1 MGVFTPSTW
10 ICPANGG
17 SLKLHYEN
25 ESVEV
30 NRWELTP
37 QPFGAF
43 TAKQTTASASYVD
56 ITLTVPEN
64 PDPTVKDLSLV
75 ITGVNNTGDII
86 DTAIFNFTLDANPVT
101 IDGGIHSIY
110 KPIIYSNDTQDA
122 SISYDLKIDNTVIY
136 SGQAYRAPDGD
147 DINFRINDIVENY
160 LDNKIEIKDST
171 DLNLI
176 ENYVIKPI
184 LAVSKEF
191 TNYTIINNWAYDE
204 IPGIENFT
212 KSTFTSNPISTDV
225 DPRQY
230 FLSSIITN
238 KTDKNPVRY
247 KFDNTQYSPIVA
259 AGINGYYFMKRVG
272 DINKITATIGD
283 NTMTYNV
290 VNCYNY
296 VLYYK
301 NAFGGWDSLLLK
313 ANVKQS
319 DELSY
324 ETYKKYPNS
333 FTDFSRVTYM
343 TTITPTWTLY
353 TGILTDKQAEKMYHL
368 ITSNAVYLHNL
379 IKDEITPVNIDNNV
393 FEHKS
398 YKNNGNRMF
407 YYEINCTASQDK
419 YRK

>member
-1 MGVFTPSTW
+1 MGVFTPNTW
-10 ICPANGG
+10 VCPAKGG
-17 SLKLHYEN
+17 TTTIHYEN
-25 ESVEV
+25 ESVSV
-30 NRWELTP
+30 YKWNLTP
-37 QPFGAF
+37 QPSGAF
-43 TAKQTTASASYVD
+43 TATITGSGTTYVD
-56 ITLTVPEN
+56 VSITVPAN

-75 ITGVNNTGDII
+75 INGVTTAGDIL
-86 DTAIFNFTLDANPVT
+86 DTAIFNFTLDANEVN

-110 KPIIYSNDTQDA
+110 NPIIYTNTREDD
-122 SISYDLKIDNTVIY
+122 SISYDIKIDNTVVY
-136 SGQAYRAPDGD
+136 SGQAYKAPDGD
-147 DINFRINDIVENY
+147 NINFRINDIVDNY
-160 LDNKIEIKDST
+160 LDNKIEIVDSPS
-171 DLNLI
+171 LHLI
-176 ENYVIKPI
+176 ENYVIKPT
-184 LAVSKEF
+184 LAVSKEY
-191 TNYTIINNWAYDE
+191 TNYTIINNWAYKE
-204 IPGIENFT
+204 IPGTENFT
-212 KSTFTSNPISTDV
+212 KGAFISDPISTDI

-230 FLSSIITN
+230 FISSIIN
-238 KTDKNPVRY
+238 GKNILHPVIY
-247 KFDNTQYSPIVA
+247 KFDDTGYRPLVA

-272 DINKITATIGD
+272 NVSKITATIA
-283 NTMTYNV
+283 NTDIIYNV
-290 VNCYNY
+290 VNCYDY

-333 FTDFSRVTYM
+333 FTDFSRITYM

-353 TGILTDKQAEKMYHL
+353 TGILTDEQAEKMYHL
-368 ITSNAVYLHNL
+368 ITSNTVYLHNL

-407 YYEINCTASQDK
+407 QYEINCTASQDK

>member
-1 MGVFTPSTW
+1 MGVFTPNTW
-10 ICPANGG
+10 VCPANGG
-17 SLKLHYEN
+17 SLKLRYEN

-30 NRWELTP
+30 NKWNFTA

-43 TAKQTTASASYVD
+43 TVKQTTASSSYVYV
-56 ITLTVPEN
+56 TLTVPEN
-64 PDPTVKDLSLV
+64 PDPTVKDLSLI
-75 ITGVNNTGDII
+75 ITGTNRNGDTI

-101 IDGGIHSIY
+101 IDGGIHYIY
-110 KPIIYSNDTQDA
+110 NPIIYSNDTQDA

-147 DINFRINDIVENY
+147 NINFRINDIVENY

-171 DLNLI
+171 SLNLI
-176 ENYVIKPI
+176 ENYVIKPT

-204 IPGIENFT
+204 IPGTENFT
-212 KSTFTSNPISTDV
+212 KSAFTSDPISTDI

-230 FLSSIITN
+230 FLSSIIN
-238 KTDKNPVRY
+238 GKSILYPVIYRFDKIRHRPL
-247 KFDNTQYSPIVA
+247 VA
-259 AGINGYYFMKRVG
+259 TGINGYYFMKRVG
-272 DINKITATIGD
+272 NVSKITAVID
-283 NTMTYNV
+283 DIEIVYNV
-290 VNCYNY
+290 VNCYDY

-333 FTDFSRVTYM
+333 STDFSRTTYM

-379 IKDEITPVNIDNNV
+379 IKDTITPVNIDNNV

>member
-1 MGVFTPSTW
+1 MGVFTPNTW

-17 SLKLHYEN
+17 TLQLHYEN

-30 NRWELTP
+30 KRWNLTV

-43 TAKQTTASASYVD
+43 TAKQTAGSVNYVD
-56 ITLTVPEN
+56 VLITVPAN
-64 PDPTVKDLSLV
+64 TDPIVKDLSLV
-75 ITGVNNTGDII
+75 INGVNNNGDTI
-86 DTAIFNFTLDANPVT
+86 DTAIFNFTLDAKEVT

-110 KPIIYSNDTQDA
+110 NPITYTTTRDDDSL
-122 SISYDLKIDNTVIY
+122 SYDLKIDNTVVY
-136 SGQAYRAPDGD
+136 SGQAYKAPDGD
-147 DINFRINDIVENY
+147 NINFRINDIVDNY

-171 DLNLI
+171 SLNLI
-176 ENYVIKPI
+176 ENYVIKPT
-184 LAVSKEF
+184 LAVSKEY
-191 TNYTIINNWAYDE
+191 TNYTIINNWAYQE
-204 IPGIENFT
+204 IPGTENFT
-212 KSTFTSNPISTDV
+212 KSAFISDPISTDV

-238 KTDKNPVRY
+238 KTDKNPVIY
-247 KFDNTQYSPIVA
+247 KFDNTQYSPIA
-259 AGINGYYFMKRVG
+259 RGEINGYYFMKRVG

-368 ITSNAVYLHNL
+368 ITSNEVYLHNL

-398 YKNNGNRMF
+398 YKNNGNKMF
-407 YYEINCTASQDK
+407 QYEINCTASQDK

>member
-1 MGVFTPSTW
+1 MGVFTPNTW

-17 SLKLHYEN
+17 TLQLHYEN

-30 NRWELTP
+30 KRWNLTV

-43 TAKQTTASASYVD
+43 TAKQTAGSVNYVD
-56 ITLTVPEN
+56 VLITVPAN
-64 PDPTVKDLSLV
+64 TDPIVKDLSLV
-75 ITGVNNTGDII
+75 INGVNNNGDTI
-86 DTAIFNFTLDANPVT
+86 DTAIFNFTLDAKEVT

-110 KPIIYSNDTQDA
+110 NPITYTTTRDDDSL
-122 SISYDLKIDNTVIY
+122 SYDLKIDNTVVY
-136 SGQAYRAPDGD
+136 SGQAYKAPDGD
-147 DINFRINDIVENY
+147 NINFRINDIVDNY

-171 DLNLI
+171 SLNLI
-176 ENYVIKPI
+176 ENYVIKPT
-184 LAVSKEF
+184 LAVSKEY
-191 TNYTIINNWAYDE
+191 TNYTIINNWAYQE
-204 IPGIENFT
+204 IPGTENFT
-212 KSTFTSNPISTDV
+212 KSTFTSDPISTDI

-238 KTDKNPVRY
+238 KTDKNPVIY
-247 KFDNTQYSPIVA
+247 KFDNTQYSPIA
-259 AGINGYYFMKRVG
+259 RGEINGYYFMKRVG

-368 ITSNAVYLHNL
+368 ITSNEVYLHNL

-398 YKNNGNRMF
+398 YKNNGNKMF
-407 YYEINCTASQDK
+407 QYEINCTASQDK

>member
-1 MGVFTPSTW
+1 MGTFTPNTW
-10 ICPANGG
+10 VCPAEGG
-17 SLKLHYEN
+17 DTIIHYRN
-25 ESVEV
+25 EGGDVKMWNFTV
-30 NRWELTP
+30 
-37 QPFGAF
+37 QPSGAF
-43 TAKQTTASASYVD
+43 TAEEVAGNIDYVD
-56 ITLTVPEN
+56 VLITVPAN
-64 PDPTVKDLSLV
+64 PDPTVKELSLV
-75 ITGVNNTGDII
+75 ITGVDYEGNIL
-86 DTAIFNFTLDANPVT
+86 DTATFNFTLDTKEVP
-101 IDGGIHSIY
+101 IKDIQYIY
-110 KPIIYSNDTQDA
+110 NPIIYKTETEEEYLEYSIKKDENVIFYGKSYKRPGDTFIEFRLND
-122 SISYDLKIDNTVIY
+122 V
-136 SGQAYRAPDGD
+136 
-147 DINFRINDIVENY
+147 FENY
-160 LDNKIEIKDST
+160 LSNSITIKDDST
-171 DLNLI
+171 LNLL
-176 ENYVIKPI
+176 NGYVLKANLSIGDGN
-184 LAVSKEF
+184 VD
-191 TNYTIINNWAYDE
+191 YTVINNWAYKE
-204 IPGIENFT
+204 IPGTENFT
-212 KSTFTSNPISTDV
+212 KSTFTSDPISTDI

-230 FLSSIITN
+230 FLSSIITY
-238 KTDKNPVRY
+238 KTDKNPVIY
-247 KFDNTQYSPIVA
+247 KFDNTQYSPIA
-259 AGINGYYFMKRVG
+259 SGEGINGYYFMKRVG

-368 ITSNAVYLHNL
+368 ITSNEVYLHNL

-407 YYEINCTASQDK
+407 QYEINCTASQDK

>member
-1 MGVFTPSTW
+1 MGTFTPNTW
-10 ICPANGG
+10 VCPAEGG
-17 SLKLHYEN
+17 TISILYQNYTVKSVDDWQFDN
-25 ESVEV
+25 EFTGKFSVSMLDESTNFV
-30 NRWELTP
+30 NIE
-37 QPFGAF
+37 
-43 TAKQTTASASYVD
+43 
-56 ITLTVPEN
+56 LTVPKNETSEILN
-64 PDPTVKDLSLV
+64 YWFDVKGCNS
-75 ITGVNNTGDII
+75 NGDVL
-86 DTAIFNFTLDANPVT
+86 FTERFSFSVEAA
-101 IDGGIHSIY
+101 GGIQYIY
-110 KPIIYSNDTQDA
+110 NPIIYKAETEEEYLEYSIEKDRNVIFYGKSYKRPGDTF
-122 SISYDLKIDNTVIY
+122 IE
-136 SGQAYRAPDGD
+136 
-147 DINFRINDIVENY
+147 FRLNDIFENY
-160 LDNKIEIKDST
+160 LSNSITIQNAVTLNILDGYTIKANLSIGDKNIE
-171 DLNLI
+171 
-176 ENYVIKPI
+176 
-184 LAVSKEF
+184 
-191 TNYTIINNWAYDE
+191 YTIINNWAYKE
-204 IPGIENFT
+204 IPGTENFT
-212 KSTFTSNPISTDV
+212 KSTFISDPISTDI

-230 FLSSIITN
+230 FLSSVITN
-238 KTDKNPVRY
+238 ASDRNPVRY
-247 KFDNTQYSPIVA
+247 TFGTVPYRPTVTGR
-259 AGINGYYFMKRVG
+259 GINGYYFMKKVG
-272 DINKITATIGD
+272 NINTITAEIGD

-290 VNCYNY
+290 VNCYDY

-333 FTDFSRVTYM
+333 FTDFSRTTYM

-353 TGILTDKQAEKMYHL
+353 TGILTDEQAEKMYHL

>member
-1 MGVFTPSTW
+1 MGVFTPNTW
-10 ICPANGG
+10 VCPAEGG
-17 SLKLHYEN
+17 DTIINYRLEGGDVKMWN
-25 ESVEV
+25 
-30 NRWELTP
+30 LTV
-37 QPFGAF
+37 QPSGAF
-43 TAKQTTASASYVD
+43 TAEEVAGNIDYIDVL
-56 ITLTVPEN
+56 ITVPAN
-64 PDPTVKDLSLV
+64 PDPTVKELSLV
-75 ITGVNNTGDII
+75 LNGNNRNGDTI

-110 KPIIYSNDTQDA
+110 NPIIYSNDTQDA
-122 SISYDLKIDNTVIY
+122 SISYDLKIDNTVVY
-136 SGQAYRAPDGD
+136 SGQAYKAPDGD
-147 DINFRINDIVENY
+147 DINFRINDIVDNY
-160 LDNKIEIKDST
+160 LDNKIEIVDST
-171 DLNLI
+171 SLNLI
-176 ENYVIKPI
+176 ENYVIKPV

-204 IPGIENFT
+204 IPGTENFT
-212 KSTFTSNPISTDV
+212 KSAFTSDPISTDI

-230 FLSSIITN
+230 FLSSVINGKSILY
-238 KTDKNPVRY
+238 PVIY
-247 KFDNTQYSPIVA
+247 KFDDTRYRPIVT

-272 DINKITATIGD
+272 NVSKITATIGD

-290 VNCYNY
+290 VNCYDY

-333 FTDFSRVTYM
+333 STDFSRTTYM

-407 YYEINCTASQDK
+407 QYEINCTASQDK

>member
-1 MGVFTPSTW
+1 MGVFTPNTW
-10 ICPANGG
+10 VCPASGG
-17 SLKLHYEN
+17 SIEIHYEN
-25 ESVEV
+25 EDVSV
-30 NRWELTP
+30 NSWSLAAI
-37 QPFGAF
+37 PFNGFKAKE
-43 TAKQTTASASYVD
+43 TAGNTNYVD
-56 ITLTVPEN
+56 VLITVPSN
-64 PDPTVKDLSLV
+64 PDPTVKRLSLV
-75 ITGVNNTGDII
+75 INGVKSDGSII
-86 DTAIFNFTLDANPVT
+86 DTATFDFTLDAKEVT
-101 IDGGIHSIY
+101 VDGGIHSIY
-110 KPIIYSNDTQDA
+110 NPIIYTNTREDA
-122 SISYDLKIDNTVIY
+122 SISYDLKIDNTVVY

-147 DINFRINDIVENY
+147 DINFRINDIVDNY

-171 DLNLI
+171 ALNLI
-176 ENYVIKPI
+176 ENYVIKPT
-184 LAVSKEF
+184 LVVDNES
-191 TNYTIINNWAYDE
+191 TNYTIINNWAYED
-204 IPGIENFT
+204 IPGTANFT
-212 KSTFTSNPISTDV
+212 KSAFTSDPISTDI

-230 FLSSIITN
+230 FLSSVINGKSIPY
-238 KTDKNPVRY
+238 PVIYR
-247 KFDNTQYSPIVA
+247 FDNTRYRPIVA
-259 AGINGYYFMKRVG
+259 TGINGYYFMKRVG
-272 DINKITATIGD
+272 DVSKITATID
-283 NTMTYNV
+283 DTEIIYNV
-290 VNCYNY
+290 VNCYDY

-324 ETYKKYPNS
+324 ETYKKYPKS
-333 FTDFSRVTYM
+333 STDFSRITYT

-379 IKDEITPVNIDNNV
+379 IKDTITPVNIDNNV

>member
-1 MGVFTPSTW
+1 MGVFTPNTW
-10 ICPANGG
+10 VCPAEGG
-17 SLKLHYEN
+17 DTIIHYQN
-25 ESVEV
+25 NDVNANNWQFDNKFPGKFSVEK
-30 NRWELTP
+30 R
-37 QPFGAF
+37 
-43 TAKQTTASASYVD
+43 
-56 ITLTVPEN
+56 
-64 PDPTVKDLSLV
+64 
-75 ITGVNNTGDII
+75 
-86 DTAIFNFTLDANPVT
+86 
-101 IDGGIHSIY
+101 DGGIHYIY
-110 KPIIYSNDTQDA
+110 NPIIYKTETEEEYLEYSIKKDENVIFYGKSYKRPGDTFIEFRLND
-122 SISYDLKIDNTVIY
+122 V
-136 SGQAYRAPDGD
+136 
-147 DINFRINDIVENY
+147 FENY
-160 LDNKIEIKDST
+160 LSNSITIKDDST
-171 DLNLI
+171 LNLLDG
-176 ENYVIKPI
+176 YVLKANLSINNGN
-184 LAVSKEF
+184 VD
-191 TNYTIINNWAYDE
+191 YTVINNWAYED

-212 KSTFTSNPISTDV
+212 KSTFTSDPISTDV

-238 KTDKNPVRY
+238 KTDKNPVVY
-247 KFDNTQYSPIVA
+247 KFDNTSYNPTVD

-283 NTMTYNV
+283 NTTTYNV

-368 ITSNAVYLHNL
+368 ITSNEVYLHNL

-398 YKNNGNRMF
+398 YKNNGNKMF
-407 YYEINCTASQDK
+407 QYEINCTASQDK

>member
-1 MGVFTPSTW
+1 MGTFTPSTW
-10 ICPANGG
+10 VCPAEGG
-17 SLKLHYEN
+17 DTIIHYQN
-25 ESVEV
+25 NDVNANNWQFDNKFPGKFSVSERDG
-30 NRWELTP
+30 NIN
-37 QPFGAF
+37 F
-43 TAKQTTASASYVD
+43 VD
-56 ITLTVPEN
+56 IEITVPKNETSEILN
-64 PDPTVKDLSLV
+64 YWFNVRGYNYNGSQVDYARFYFS
-75 ITGVNNTGDII
+75 VNG
-86 DTAIFNFTLDANPVT
+86 
-101 IDGGIHSIY
+101 DGGIHYIY
-110 KPIIYSNDTQDA
+110 NPIIYKTETEEEYLEYSIKKDENVIFYGKSYKRPGDTFIEFRLND
-122 SISYDLKIDNTVIY
+122 V
-136 SGQAYRAPDGD
+136 
-147 DINFRINDIVENY
+147 FENY
-160 LDNKIEIKDST
+160 LSNSITIKDDST
-171 DLNLI
+171 LNLLDG
-176 ENYVIKPI
+176 YVLKANLSINNGN
-184 LAVSKEF
+184 VD
-191 TNYTIINNWAYDE
+191 YTVINNWAYED

-212 KSTFTSNPISTDV
+212 KSTFISDPISTDV

-247 KFDNTQYSPIVA
+247 KFDNTQYSPTVD

-283 NTMTYNV
+283 NIMTYNV

-368 ITSNAVYLHNL
+368 ITSNEVYLHNL

-398 YKNNGNRMF
+398 YKNNGNKMF
-407 YYEINCTASQDK
+407 QYEINCTASQDK